1 MNPFIQ
7 FLIVFDLICFGVY
20 FGGDIVCTALAKVR
34 KKPGQ
39 KDPVKAALAMPDS
52 KDKHR
57 KICDLMLEA
66 EYMTPLWYTL
76 KQEADRLEDAGFCW
90 Y

>member
-1 MNPFIQ
+1 M
-7 FLIVFDLICFGVY
+7 L
-20 FGGDIVCTALAKVR
+20 
-34 KKPGQ
+34 KKLSQGQ
-39 KDPVKAALAMPDS
+39 KDPIKAALAVPDS

-76 KQEADRLEDAGFCW
+76 KQEADRLEEAGFCW

>member
-1 MNPFIQ
+1 MSHPPQEGETI
-7 FLIVFDLICFGVY
+7 L
-20 FGGDIVCTALAKVR
+20 
-34 KKPGQ
+34 KKLNPGQ
-39 KDPVKAALAMPDS
+39 KDPVKAAFVMPDS

-66 EYMTPLWYTL
+66 EYLTSLWYTL

>member
-1 MNPFIQ
+1 
-7 FLIVFDLICFGVY
+7 
-20 FGGDIVCTALAKVR
+20 
-34 KKPGQ
+34 
-39 KDPVKAALAMPDS
+39 MPDS

-76 KQEADRLEDAGFCW
+76 KQEADRLEDSVLLVLTRPPENGGGDPRMIAIALLILPILIILKCAGKS
-90 Y
+90 

>member
-1 MNPFIQ
+1 M
-7 FLIVFDLICFGVY
+7 
-20 FGGDIVCTALAKVR
+20 
-34 KKPGQ
+34 KKLKQGQ
-39 KDPVKAALAMPDS
+39 KDPVKATLAMPDS

-57 KICDLMLEA
+57 KICDLMLGA

-76 KQEADRLEDAGFCW
+76 KQEADRLEEAVFCW

>member
-1 MNPFIQ
+1 M
-7 FLIVFDLICFGVY
+7 L
-20 FGGDIVCTALAKVR
+20 
-34 KKPGQ
+34 KKLSRGL
-39 KDPVKAALAMPDS
+39 KDPVKSALAMPDS

-76 KQEADRLEDAGFCW
+76 KQESDRLEDSRFCW

>member
-1 MNPFIQ
+1 M
-7 FLIVFDLICFGVY
+7 L
-20 FGGDIVCTALAKVR
+20 
-34 KKPGQ
+34 KKTKPC
-39 KDPVKAALAMPDS
+39 KNDPVKAALAMPDS
-52 KDKHR
+52 KEKHR

>member
-1 MNPFIQ
+1 MTHPPQ
-7 FLIVFDLICFGVY
+7 KGETMLKKL
-20 FGGDIVCTALAKVR
+20 
-34 KKPGQ
+34 KPGQ

-76 KQEADRLEDAGFCW
+76 KQEADRLKDAGFCW

>member
-1 MNPFIQ
+1 M
-7 FLIVFDLICFGVY
+7 L
-20 FGGDIVCTALAKVR
+20 
-34 KKPGQ
+34 KKLNPGQ
-39 KDPVKAALAMPDS
+39 KDPVKAAFAMPDS
-52 KDKHR
+52 KEKQR

-76 KQEADRLEDAGFCW
+76 KQEVDRLEDAGFCW

>member
-1 MNPFIQ
+1 MKK
-7 FLIVFDLICFGVY
+7 L
-20 FGGDIVCTALAKVR
+20 
-34 KKPGQ
+34 KPGQ

-76 KQEADRLEDAGFCW
+76 KQEADRLEDALTANADGVPCIIDHTQRGGPFIPLRVLSEGW
-90 Y
+90 DI

>member
-1 MNPFIQ
+1 M
-7 FLIVFDLICFGVY
+7 LKK
-20 FGGDIVCTALAKVR
+20 T
-34 KKPGQ
+34 KPG
-39 KDPVKAALAMPDS
+39 KNDPVKAALAMPDS
-52 KDKHR
+52 KEKHR

-76 KQEADRLEDAGFCW
+76 KQEADRLENDGFCS

>member
-1 MNPFIQ
+1 MTRPPQ
-7 FLIVFDLICFGVY
+7 KGETML
-20 FGGDIVCTALAKVR
+20 
-34 KKPGQ
+34 KKLKSGQ

-76 KQEADRLEDAGFCW
+76 KQEADRLEDAGYCW